1 MVLPSSPTIMIS
13 MYIDSKV
20 RNNEQNMP
28 YLPSLSKERKRN
40 TSIQWER
47 LCENFE
53 GVTSLTKILLP
64 VYPHTSP
71 LCVLYPSASR
81 VTFVSLYHLTHR
93 VLWGSPE
100 EECFAVTRTQFTIM
114 QLSWKIMAGCLPYLN
129 SGFIF
134 CNMKINN
141 SPTCLLWRLHGKMCL
156 R

>member
-1 MVLPSSPTIMIS
+1 MVLPSSPTLMIS
-13 MYIDSKV
+13 MYSDSKV

-28 YLPSLSKERKRN
+28 YLASLSKEQKEN

-64 VYPHTSP
+64 VYAHTSP

-93 VLWGSPE
+93 AVWGSPE
-100 EECFAVTRTQFTIM
+100 DERFAVTRTQFMIM
-114 QLSWKIMAGCLPYLN
+114 WLSWKIVAGCSPYLN
-129 SGFIF
+129 SGFLF
-134 CNMKINN
+134 CNVKINN